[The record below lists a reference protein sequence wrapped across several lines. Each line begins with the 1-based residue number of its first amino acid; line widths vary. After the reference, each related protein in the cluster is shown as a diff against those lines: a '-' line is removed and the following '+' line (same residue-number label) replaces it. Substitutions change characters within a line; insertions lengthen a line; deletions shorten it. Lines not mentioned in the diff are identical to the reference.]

1 MLKSYKSG
9 YILTKNWKEDLMNIW
24 IFAIGLYNR
33 LIEEINNA
41 SKEERKI
48 GPKDTQALIVK
59 FKEENPEL
67 KKVYS
72 KVLQMVNYQLWSN
85 IWSLSQLKKKGRKVG
100 KLRYKKNGR
109 YKSMNFNQSGF
120 SIYAKSNRIFLS
132 KIGSIKAKIH
142 TRINGKVKGVWI
154 KRYPSGKWYAIIH
167 VEKDK
172 DILPETGKEIGID
185 LA

>member
-1 MLKSYKSG
+1 
-9 YILTKNWKEDLMNIW
+9 MNIW

-41 SKEERKI
+41 SKEGRKI

-109 YKSMNFNQSGF
+109 YKSMNFN
-120 SIYAKSNRIFLS
+120 
-132 KIGSIKAKIH
+132 
-142 TRINGKVKGVWI
+142 
-154 KRYPSGKWYAIIH
+154 
-167 VEKDK
+167 
-172 DILPETGKEIGID
+172 
-185 LA
+185 